1 MSVTCG
7 FYNSIDGDRRYN
19 AEQLTSLVDGIIR
32 DGVFMGIGDAL
43 MVSAST
49 GMNVIVGT
57 GRAWFNSTWTH
68 NDSLLPLAVDPAE
81 MILNRI
87 DAVVLEVN
95 RSMDVRENTIKMV
108 KGTPASVP
116 VPPTLIKS
124 ELVNQYALAHVYVG
138 AGVTQITA
146 ANITNKVG
154 TDDCPFVTGILQT
167 LNLTALLAQW
177 DGEFHGILNLRD
189 SQFANLLS
197 SSETQFANMIN
208 TQNSQFTNMLNTRDT
223 EFANMISQRDS
234 EFLAWF
240 ELIEA
245 ALDENIA
252 TNLLNMINN
261 HKADNV
267 SHVAY
272 GIASGTNDKTISLSP
287 APSAYVDGMAL
298 AFKNVTQNT
307 GAVTIN
313 VNGLGAKSILKSN
326 GSALASGN
334 LKANSVYTIR
344 YNGSNFILQGEGG
357 EYGNVT
363 PDKVLA
369 GTTFGTEDGV
379 KAGALAPKLTNL
391 VKNGSFEND
400 LNCWGGSG
408 VLETDYKKFG
418 TKSVKLVSPDGSA
431 KAVSQTISVI
441 EGHKYYGSV
450 WALRTAS
457 VTASG
462 NLDISGVSPELDFVN
477 TIGDSNMPL
486 ANTWYLLSGVVQAQA
501 SATGD
506 YRVYTKSLN
515 PIYLD
520 GFMLIDLTD
529 AFGEGNE
536 PDKATMDAIV
546 LSGNILGEDGNC
558 EDATPTAWERWFGS
572 DNSVVTNTKA
582 FGSGC
587 IKCVVTNDTR
597 KTSGIFKTSSYSHL
611 CMESNKYYMLSAYVK
626 DGNTS
631 NHKIELVLRSIDDK
645 GDNIIGYKTA
655 SISTTGF
662 TRIAVKGATSSN
674 LTYSA
679 LYIRF
684 VGDSEDVG
692 NYFYVDGV
700 MLNEITE
707 DDYNNLS
714 IEELLEKY
722 PYTSKQ
728 AGWWDSDLTL
738 LTADATAAADNIL
751 SGKTAYAN
759 GVKLTGTMPNN
770 GAKIITPST
779 VNQIIAEGYHNGLGY
794 VKGDSN
800 LTPENIRKDVTIFG
814 KTGILQPSLLGANP
828 ANVVR
833 IDKTHVFTTI
843 GSSET
848 IDIITIPSG
857 WQYIVFISD
866 RANGDR
872 NSSADIAAQSR
883 FEFDSSYK
891 SQAQVV
897 RARLDLRNTQTNER
911 FSIVTVS
918 GTNRYT
924 GFEAIENFGLFR
936 LSDTQVYFTKMCWQ
950 TPITDG
956 TQYVY
961 KHWQL
966 QDIPAA
972 EMKLQSYAH
981 PPDQGTCTVTNKL
994 KGKLI
999 YG

>member
-43 MVSAST
+43 IVSAST

-177 DGEFHGILNLRD
+177 DGEFHDILNLRD

-208 TQNSQFTNMLNTRDT
+208 TQNTQFTNMLNTRDT

-245 ALDENIA
+245 TLDENIA
-252 TNLLNMINN
+252 ANLLNMINN

-379 KAGALAPKLTNL
+379 NTGTMPDLSNSDVALGYGTITQINPDGNNSYLVYKPGNKEGYIAENTTFSAR
-391 VKNGSFEND
+391 VKN
-400 LNCWGGSG
+400 L
-408 VLETDYKKFG
+408 
-418 TKSVKLVSPDGSA
+418 SA
-431 KAVSQTISVI
+431 P
-441 EGHKYYGSV
+441 
-450 WALRTAS
+450 
-457 VTASG
+457 
-462 NLDISGVSPELDFVN
+462 NLKHGVSVGGNVGFDIV
-477 TIGDSNMPL
+477 GSYDSDANGTAANLL
-486 ANTWYLLSGVVQAQA
+486 AN
-501 SATGD
+501 
-506 YRVYTKSLN
+506 K
-515 PIYLD
+515 
-520 GFMLIDLTD
+520 
-529 AFGEGNE
+529 
-536 PDKATMDAIV
+536 V
-546 LSGNILGEDGNC
+546 LYG
-558 EDATPTAWERWFGS
+558 
-572 DNSVVTNTKA
+572 
-582 FGSGC
+582 
-587 IKCVVTNDTR
+587 
-597 KTSGIFKTSSYSHL
+597 
-611 CMESNKYYMLSAYVK
+611 
-626 DGNTS
+626 
-631 NHKIELVLRSIDDK
+631 K
-645 GDNIIGYKTA
+645 GQ
-655 SISTTGF
+655 
-662 TRIAVKGATSSN
+662 RI
-674 LTYSA
+674 
-679 LYIRF
+679 
-684 VGDSEDVG
+684 
-692 NYFYVDGV
+692 
-700 MLNEITE
+700 
-707 DDYNNLS
+707 
-714 IEELLEKY
+714 
-722 PYTSKQ
+722 
-728 AGWWDSDLTL
+728 
-738 LTADATAAADNIL
+738 
-751 SGKTAYAN
+751 
-759 GVKLTGTMPNN
+759 TGTMPNN

-779 VNQIIAEGYHNGLGY
+779 TNQAIPAGYHDGSGY
-794 VKGDSN
+794 VKGDVN
-800 LTPENIRKDVTIFG
+800 LLPANIKNGVTIFG
-814 KTGILQPSLLGANP
+814 KTGTYNPLSTLVAGENIFLSFPSPYAFRGSNSSDPSMGGSAKLTFQTLVGGTLNFYFRMRNTEYTAYMALYVDEVKQASQSKSASSSYSYYTKLLTVNP
-828 ANVVR
+828 NSIVKLYVWSSNNVSTTYVR
-833 IDKTHVFTTI
+833 DVAIKTTI
-843 GSSET
+843 TS
-848 IDIITIPSG
+848 
-857 WQYIVFISD
+857 
-866 RANGDR
+866 
-872 NSSADIAAQSR
+872 
-883 FEFDSSYK
+883 
-891 SQAQVV
+891 
-897 RARLDLRNTQTNER
+897 
-911 FSIVTVS
+911 
-918 GTNRYT
+918 
-924 GFEAIENFGLFR
+924 
-936 LSDTQVYFTKMCWQ
+936 
-950 TPITDG
+950 PI
-956 TQYVY
+956 
-961 KHWQL
+961 QL
-966 QDIPAA
+966 INMQ
-972 EMKLQSYAH
+972 
-981 PPDQGTCTVTNKL
+981 
-994 KGKLI
+994 
-999 YG
+999 